1 MRRSSRGL
9 GSPTAFSAVW
19 AQCTKATIPIVPIV
33 VPSNVNFEA
42 VDIAVDLNAYA
53 NGQSKCHCPKLF
65 KVAASP
71 GRLA

>member
-1 MRRSSRGL
+1 M
-9 GSPTAFSAVW
+9 
-19 AQCTKATIPIVPIV
+19 PIV

-53 NGQSKCHCPKLF
+53 YGQSKCHCPKLF